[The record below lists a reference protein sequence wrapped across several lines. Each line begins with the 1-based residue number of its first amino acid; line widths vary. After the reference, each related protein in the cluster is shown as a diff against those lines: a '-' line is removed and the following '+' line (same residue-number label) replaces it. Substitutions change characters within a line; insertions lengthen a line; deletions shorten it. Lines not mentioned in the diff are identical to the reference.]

1 MKAAEL
7 MVGDVNQTISPA
19 IERGSASLLSLNR
32 ERVEIQVS
40 GKGVPMHDFFTFSL
54 LPSLWTR
61 EAEVA
66 MKRTTKK
73 ETMMENI
80 AILGR

>member
-1 MKAAEL
+1 
-7 MVGDVNQTISPA
+7 
-19 IERGSASLLSLNR
+19 
-32 ERVEIQVS
+32 
-40 GKGVPMHDFFTFSL
+40 MHDFFTFSL

-73 ETMMENI
+73 ETMVENI

>member
-1 MKAAEL
+1 
-7 MVGDVNQTISPA
+7 
-19 IERGSASLLSLNR
+19 
-32 ERVEIQVS
+32 
-40 GKGVPMHDFFTFSL
+40 L

-73 ETMMENI
+73 ETMVGNI